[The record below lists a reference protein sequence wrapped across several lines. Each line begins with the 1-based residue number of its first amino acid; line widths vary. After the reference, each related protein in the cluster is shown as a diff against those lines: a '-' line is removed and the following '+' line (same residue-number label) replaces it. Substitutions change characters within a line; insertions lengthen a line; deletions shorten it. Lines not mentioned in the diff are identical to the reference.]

1 MDGAWE
7 LLTVCHVLNLNLS
20 PIWLLLFLCPSVNVC
35 VCVGGGLYEERVCSS
50 SSSPQLELS
59 PDPSPGSRELPCMV

>member
-7 LLTVCHVLNLNLS
+7 LLTVCHGLNLNLS
-20 PIWLLLFLCPSVNVC
+20 PIWLLLFLCPSVNLW
-35 VCVGGGLYEERVCSS
+35 GGGLHEERVCSS

-59 PDPSPGSRELPCMV
+59 PDPSPGPRERPCMV